1 MEAYKQLVRDGYS
14 HVAQQYLATR
24 TIDSADVQLLSELL
38 SRVPNGAR
46 VLDAGCGSG
55 VPITRM
61 LSQQCM
67 VTGVDF
73 SETQLTLARALVP
86 KAQLVCADIAALSF
100 AHESFDAICSYY
112 AIIHVPRDDHRQL
125 LADFQRMLK
134 PNGFTLLCMGNG
146 DTSGGTE
153 QDWLGA
159 PMYWSHFDAETNL
172 QLLRDA
178 GFAIIWAQTVS
189 DMLDAKAS
197 HLFVLAQK
205 RAMEEH

>member
-1 MEAYKQLVRDGYS
+1 MGERKQIVRDGYNRI
-14 HVAQQYLATR
+14 ARQYLATR
-24 TIDSADVQLLSELL
+24 SADSDDAQLLYDLL
-38 SRVPNGAR
+38 ARLPRGAR
-46 VLDAGCGSG
+46 VLDAGCGAG
-55 VPITRM
+55 VPITR
-61 LSQQCM
+61 LLNEQCA
-67 VTGVDF
+67 VIGVDF
-73 SETQLTLARALVP
+73 SETQLTLARTLVP

-112 AIIHVPRDDHRQL
+112 AIIHVPRDEHRQL

-134 PNGFTLLCMGNG
+134 PHGFTLLCMGNG

-189 DMLDAKAS
+189 DMLDANAA
-197 HLFVLAQK
+197 HLFVLAQNK
-205 RAMEEH
+205 EA